1 MYKKFIA
8 LVAIGWLS
16 AQVVAAEDWPQW
28 RGPERN
34 GASREKGW
42 ADQWPKEG
50 PPIAWKAAVG
60 LGFSSVVVSGGK
72 TVTAGH
78 ANETDT
84 VFCFDALTGKELWKH
99 SYPAELGDKY
109 YEGGTTGTA
118 TFDGER
124 VFWLSRWGDLFCFDA
139 GTGKI
144 IWSRQLQ
151 KEEEAQIP
159 TWGFT
164 GAPTVFRDLLILNI
178 GEAGM
183 ALEKKTGQT
192 VWASAKKDAGYS
204 APLPLERG
212 GKWEVLI
219 ANSEA
224 YLAVDPNTGKELWRM
239 KWLTQ
244 YGVNAADPVPV
255 GDRIFISSG
264 YGKGAALFKP
274 ASAGEPQVIW
284 KSKVLRT
291 QLNPPVLVGKYLYG
305 ADGDTT
311 EKAPLK
317 CVEAETGTEKWKV
330 PGFGSGA
337 LSVADGKLI
346 ALSAT
351 GELIVAP
358 ASPDAFKPTARA
370 QVLGGKCWTVPVL
383 ANGLVYCRNSRGDI
397 VAVDLRK
404 KS

>member
-1 MYKKFIA
+1 MSKKFIA
-8 LVAIGWLS
+8 LLAIGWLS
-16 AQVVAAEDWPQW
+16 ASAVTAEDWPQW
-28 RGPERN
+28 RGPNRN
-34 GASREKGW
+34 GISQEKDW
-42 ADQWPKEG
+42 SDQWPKEG
-50 PPIAWKAAVG
+50 PPIVWKAAVG

-72 TVTAGH
+72 AVTAGH

-118 TFDGER
+118 TFEGDG

-144 IWSRQLQ
+144 VWSRQLQ

-164 GAPTVFRDLLILNI
+164 GAPTVFGDLLILNV

-183 ALEKKTGQT
+183 AVQKKTGKT

-204 APLPLERG
+204 TPLPLERG
-212 GKWEVLI
+212 GKTEVLI

-224 YLAVDPNTGKELWRM
+224 YLAVDPSTGKELWRM

-244 YGVNAADPVPV
+244 YGVNAADPVPF
-255 GDRIFISSG
+255 GDKIFISSG

-274 ASAGEPQVIW
+274 VAGGEAETIW

-291 QLNPPVLVGKYLYG
+291 QLNPAVLVGKYLYG
-305 ADGDTT
+305 VDGDTT

-317 CVEAETGTEKWKV
+317 CIDAETGTEKWKV

-337 LSVADGKLI
+337 ASVADGKLI
-346 ALSAT
+346 ALSST
-351 GELIVAP
+351 GELIIAP
-358 ASPDAFKPTARA
+358 ASPDGFKPTARA
-370 QVLGGKCWTVPVL
+370 QVLGGKCWTMPVL

-404 KS
+404 K